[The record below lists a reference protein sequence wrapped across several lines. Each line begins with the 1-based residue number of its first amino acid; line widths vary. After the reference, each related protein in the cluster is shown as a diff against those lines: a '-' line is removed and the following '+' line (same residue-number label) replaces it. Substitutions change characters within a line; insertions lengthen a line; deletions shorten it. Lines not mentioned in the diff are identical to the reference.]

1 MSTNKYNAVKTTIDG
16 ITFDSKRESIR
27 YQELTQLQ
35 RGKVIRDL
43 QMQVPFP
50 VVVNSKKICVYIAD
64 FQYVEVAS
72 GEIVVEDSKS
82 PPTKTPTYRLKKK
95 LVAALYGVKIVE
107 V

>member
-1 MSTNKYNAVKTTIDG
+1 MTTNKYHAVKTTIDG

-27 YQELTQLQ
+27 YQELTLLQ
-35 RGKVIRDL
+35 RGNVIRDL

-50 VVVNSKKICVYIAD
+50 VVVNGKKICTYIAD

-72 GEIVVEDSKS
+72 GEIKTEDSKGIL
-82 PPTKTPTYRLKKK
+82 TPVYRIKKK
-95 LVAALYGVKIVE
+95 LVAALYGVKIIE